1 MKPESPDLLRLREIN
16 ETTKRF
22 QVVIERCVVYEVDA
36 FDEKDAEDLAWG
48 MFSADDLNE
57 PFVAEVAEV

>member
-1 MKPESPDLLRLREIN
+1 MKMS
-16 ETTKRF
+16 KY

-48 MFSADDLNE
+48 MFNNDDLSE
-57 PFVAEVAEV
+57 PFVAETMEITE

>member
-1 MKPESPDLLRLREIN
+1 MKMPRY
-16 ETTKRF
+16 

-48 MFSADDLNE
+48 MFNNDDLSE
-57 PFVAEVAEV
+57 PFVAESILTED